1 MRPPLPLVTAA
12 PLAPHP
18 PGATAWTGQV
28 VVVGGA
34 HDMDAVSSVVLSLV
48 VLVRPLSWC
57 GLILPLTPS
66 KLHPYIEAPI
76 PLIVGVTAVPEG
88 VDLYDTVM
96 VDLTKG
102 TVRVCAP
109 HVLVCHCDVV

>member
-1 MRPPLPLVTAA
+1 
-12 PLAPHP
+12 
-18 PGATAWTGQV
+18 V

-88 VDLYDTVM
+88 VDLSDSVV

-102 TVRVCAP
+102 TVGAPGAPVCMFGWGVGEQRTTAEAGTGERR
-109 HVLVCHCDVV
+109 DGRGRERGEW